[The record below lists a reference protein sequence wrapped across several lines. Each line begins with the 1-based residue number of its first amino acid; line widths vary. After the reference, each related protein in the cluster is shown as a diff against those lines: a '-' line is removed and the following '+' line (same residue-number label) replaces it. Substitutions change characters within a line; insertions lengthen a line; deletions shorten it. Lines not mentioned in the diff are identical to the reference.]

1 MVVAS
6 LTSSVTTFVGDHGL
20 YAVFVLML
28 VAAVFPTGS
37 ELVMLY
43 AGALASGAFASAH
56 VTAFGHEI
64 KTPFWAFLAVAV
76 TGVVANT
83 IGALGGWVIGAFG
96 GRPFLERH
104 GRLLH
109 VSASKLERTERTFQ
123 ERGTLAVPV
132 GFALP
137 LARSFVAIPAGI
149 IRMELRRFL
158 PLALL
163 GNAVFCFVVAGI
175 GWAVGKSY
183 KRIHG
188 DLRFIDAAVVAAL
201 VLAALAY
208 FFVRR
213 KRRSSTL
220 ARGAGPSR

>member
-6 LTSSVTTFVGDHGL
+6 VTSSVTTFVGDHGL
-20 YAVFVLML
+20 YAIFILML
-28 VAAVFPTGS
+28 VAAVFPTAS

-64 KTPFWAFLAVAV
+64 DTPAWAFLAVAV

-83 IGALGGWVIGAFG
+83 LGAVGGWAIGAFG
-96 GRPFLERH
+96 GRPFIERH
-104 GRLLH
+104 GRSLH
-109 VSASKLERTERTFQ
+109 VSAAKLDRAERNFED
-123 ERGTLAVPV
+123 RGALAVPV

-137 LARSFVAIPAGI
+137 LVRSFVAIPAGI
-149 IRMELRRFL
+149 MRIELRRFV
-158 PLALL
+158 PLALI

-183 KRIHG
+183 ERIHG
-188 DLRFIDAAVVAAL
+188 DLRFVDAAVVAAL

-208 FFVRR
+208 FILRR
-213 KRRSSTL
+213 RRRSSTL